1 MTKLRSKSATEYA
14 QLAVTALQ
22 IARVS
27 EIMRDFKKVG
37 ISPLLLKGIALV
49 ERIYPAAEQRP
60 MQDIDLLV
68 RQADF
73 RLVVDFLQARGY
85 QFSNKANLW
94 NQDFAQEFMGNMA
107 YRKEGV
113 TFDVH
118 WHPVTMSWFRPT
130 TAFDLEGI
138 WSRAVPMQV
147 GDAPALRLCPEDE
160 VIHLCYHTAVH
171 HGLAHRQGYED
182 IVRVARA
189 EASNLDWDVLAQRAR
204 AWKVSVAVWA
214 ALRAACAFDEAA
226 VPERALQA
234 LRVPRWR
241 QRILRPYVQQAV
253 DGRAALVSGS
263 MRFLGV
269 VLIDRLRDLPCVLW
283 RGLFPGR
290 RWIQTRFDLTG
301 GQARWRQITY
311 PLEIVWRG
319 LRALF

>member
-1 MTKLRSKSATEYA
+1 MSKYE
-14 QLAVTALQ
+14 QLA
-22 IARVS
+22 
-27 EIMRDFKKVG
+27 
-37 ISPLLLKGIALV
+37 ISAFQDTESVNVLKGLHRAQVAVIALKGLALL
-49 ERIYPAAEQRP
+49 RRFYASEQRP
-60 MQDIDLLV
+60 MYDIDLLV
-68 RQADF
+68 HKGDLQKAEQVLIAQAYTFSEEGLGCTADF
-73 RLVVDFLQARGY
+73 AR
-85 QFSNKANLW
+85 
-94 NQDFAQEFMGNMA
+94 EFMGEVP
-107 YRKEGV
+107 YRKGAVVVELHSHLV
-113 TFDVH
+113 APQ
-118 WHPVTMSWFRPT
+118 WMRRA

-138 WSRAVPMQV
+138 WSRAVSMQV
-147 GDAPALRLCPEDE
+147 GGAPALRLCPEDE

-182 IVRVARA
+182 IVRVAQA
-189 EASNLDWDVLAQRAR
+189 EAANLDWDVLAQRAR

-269 VLIDRLRDLPCVLW
+269 LLIDRVRDLPGVLW